1 MSKRAMCV
9 VMALALGGCSEARVV
24 DVGSDAQPADAPRA
38 PDDVAVDAAAPI
50 DAATTGDVAAPT
62 DRPAGAGRVVINEIR
77 GRGDNWVEL
86 HNVGDGAYDLSG
98 FRVADSDADGGA
110 PRTDEALRFPAGTT
124 LGAGEYLFL
133 LGNVADAGVGRTSAC
148 ADAGVATCFQMHWSI
163 SNSRG
168 ETVWLLDP
176 GGATIAS
183 QHYPM
188 DAVPSGQTYGRL
200 PNGTGPFTA
209 TRPTPGAANQAP

>member
-1 MSKRAMCV
+1 MTKRAMCV
-9 VMALALGGCSEARVV
+9 VMALALASCSEARVV
-24 DVGSDAQPADAPRA
+24 DVGGSDAQPGDAPSIDAPRA
-38 PDDVAVDAAAPI
+38 PDDVALDAAAPV
-50 DAATTGDVAAPT
+50 DVVTPT
-62 DRPAGAGRVVINEIR
+62 DRAVGTGRVVINEIR

-133 LGNVADAGVGRTSAC
+133 LGNVADAGVARTAAC
-148 ADAGVATCFQMHWSI
+148 ADAGVATCFHMSWSI

-183 QHYPM
+183 QNYPM